1 MDFSSVARVLESLG
15 RRLPALAP
23 AVTDWQAAVQQQQ
36 QASDA
41 AATVDWT
48 KELTALL
55 AHPATADRWEPL
67 AVALYLATQILED
80 DWQQQAQAQAPTQQA
95 QVYMEGPRVPT
106 MHTSTEAG
114 SHPNKRQSSYVFQAL
129 SLPQRLA
136 LCTWLHTAAMG
147 HLEHREPRVRTLVA
161 KAVAVYGR
169 RTRCSSAAG
178 TNDNANDASIAALV
192 APLATRLVQS
202 IRDHIQTGR
211 HAAEEAAEA
220 KAAAAAAVAASDP
233 SASTSASA
241 STTTAVVSAS
251 STGALDDTTG
261 WRALETNWQTLAALV
276 TARGP
281 QYLTTATTDVPLW
294 TQLLQDAQ
302 YSAVTHVNRHVRAA
316 SMAWMEQVLHAIGQ
330 DYATWGGVL
339 LEDPTSS
346 LRQCLA
352 AVLKMGLGDNWSQVR
367 MAASVL
373 TRVLFVTVQTHQVVA
388 PSADNNNNNNNNN
401 QPPHPLADL
410 FPSLLPRMCLNRFYL
425 AQGVKLY
432 SHESWRVVMQDQGME
447 KVVQYLPAVVRYYVK
462 AADADNH
469 VVREAACQAMA
480 ELAVRLTEVE
490 AYGAA
495 LASHV
500 PLLLQALLVCFY
512 DESWPVRDE
521 ACLASALLAKS
532 FPEQVKVE
540 LPTLWQRWSE
550 QLTDQ
555 IWSVRQDAGVAL
567 ADALEAFGQDV
578 WPQMAALLTKLL
590 PSARDQ
596 PAMSRAAMQ
605 AHQND
610 TQSHTDSTLYSCG
623 SLAPKLSKKAGAGR
637 IGCSSCG
644 VDREKAPWEATDG
657 CIYLIRELVLRTN
670 PDPDDPTHSQ
680 EPPLAGLGLTDED
693 YFIPLL
699 QQVVDVSGFGA
710 EL

>member
-1 MDFSSVARVLESLG
+1 MDFSSVPRVLESLG
-15 RRLPALAP
+15 RRLPALA
-23 AVTDWQAAVQQQQ
+23 ASVSDWQAAVAQQ
-36 QASDA
+36 QAS
-41 AATVDWT
+41 TKVDWCAQLST
-48 KELTALL
+48 LL
-55 AHPATADRWEPL
+55 DHPDAVNRWEPL

-80 DWQQQAQAQAPTQQA
+80 DWQQQAQDAMPQPRA

-106 MHTSTEAG
+106 TQPSSSSNDST
-114 SHPNKRQSSYVFQAL
+114 NKVPSLSSRYVFAPL
-129 SLPQRLA
+129 TPAPRLA
-136 LCTWLHTAAMG
+136 LATWLNTLALG
-147 HLEHREPRVRTLVA
+147 HLEHGEPRVRTLVA

-169 RTRCSSAAG
+169 GSSDGICLLVQPLSARLV
-178 TNDNANDASIAALV
+178 ASI
-192 APLATRLVQS
+192 RE
-202 IRDHIQTGR
+202 HISTGR
-211 HAAEEAAEA
+211 QAAQ
-220 KAAAAAAVAASDP
+220 AAADADTATDP
-233 SASTSASA
+233 TK
-241 STTTAVVSAS
+241 TTFSAS

-281 QYLTTATTDVPLW
+281 HYLNTATAEDAVW
-294 TQLLQDAQ
+294 QQLLQDAQ

-316 SMAWMEQVLHAIGQ
+316 SMAWMEQVLHAIAQ
-330 DYATWGGVL
+330 DYTTWGALL
-339 LEDPTSS
+339 LEEPSS
-346 LRQCLA
+346 RLRQCLA
-352 AVLKMGLGDNWSQVR
+352 AVTKTGLGDNWSQVR

-373 TRVLFVTVQTHQVVA
+373 TRVLFVTVQTHHLTNISNGDEQ
-388 PSADNNNNNNNNN
+388 
-401 QPPHPLADL
+401 QPHPLADL

-432 SHESWRVVMQDQGME
+432 SHESWRLVMADQGMAR
-447 KVVQYLPAVVRYYVK
+447 VVQYLPAVVRYYVQ

-480 ELAVRLTEVE
+480 ELAVRLTEHE
-490 AYGAA
+490 AYGAT

-532 FPEQVKVE
+532 FPVQVKAE

-670 PDPDDPTHSQ
+670 PDPEDPDQ

-693 YFIPLL
+693 YFIPLM
-699 QQVVDVSGFGA
+699 QQAVDVSVMFGVMFYNSRT
-710 EL
+710 L